1 MITNA
6 CEMWVLTE
14 SMERKLLKTERKII
28 RRIFG
33 RTKDRD
39 GTRRI
44 ETSDELNYLIRI
56 ENVIN

>member
-1 MITNA
+1 
-6 CEMWVLTE
+6 MWVLTE

-33 RTKDRD
+33 RTKDGD